1 MFDGIEP
8 ISIATAPARI
18 AQVIRSSILDGTFA
32 PGTQLTE
39 TQLAERLNVSRGP
52 VREAMQRLVQE
63 GLLWTKPHHGT
74 FVVDL
79 GDDDIADIYLARRAV
94 ESAAAIRVMDSPDRD
109 AALVEL
115 DSAVTAIGEAVQSD
129 SWPAIIDAD
138 CHFHETLVN
147 AAHSPRLTR
156 MFRTLT
162 AEARL
167 CMLASVDG
175 DPEWVRRVVAQHLGL
190 TSALRRGDRKSVQEA
205 IDEHMNLDSAL
216 EYRWHHVADGAAP
229 VSPNPLG

>member
-8 ISIATAPARI
+8 ISIATAPGRI
-18 AQVIRSSILDGTFA
+18 AKVIRSSILDGTFA

-79 GDDDIADIYLARRAV
+79 GHEDIADIYLARRAV
-94 ESAAAIRVMDSPDRD
+94 ESTAAIRVMDSADRD
-109 AALVEL
+109 AALVDL
-115 DSAVTAIGEAVQSD
+115 DHAVAAIDEAVQSD

-167 CMLASVDG
+167 CMLASVEG
-175 DPEWVRRVVAQHLGL
+175 DPEWVRRVVAQHLIL
-190 TSALRRGDRKSVQEA
+190 ASALRRGDKLTVQAA

-216 EYRWHHVADGAAP
+216 EYRLRRDSNVQDREFSDTP
-229 VSPNPLG
+229 D